1 MRRVMWPG
9 LFALTL
15 TAAAAGW
22 AGLSSPARAGPV
34 PGKDS
39 WREKGA
45 TVSLLVDV
53 YGETTDL
60 AEGHAWEKAADAA
73 ARRLARQLKELE
85 WVPTDDDLKALKEM
99 DDRVGEE
106 PPGLEY
112 RPDAGWTLRPE
123 FLQKGLKA
131 AEVVWKLKYDADG
144 GRWKTVAGEPPAELS
159 NEERDAILSR
169 PAFGNGHVFVRVSL
183 TPAAVQAVRDE
194 ANRLHRA
201 ADEVRQRRESAVREG
216 VVQAR
221 LLVAVKVLAALV
233 VLALVV
239 GGYLKLEEATR
250 GYFTTLLRLAAA
262 GVVILTAV
270 GLTFLF

>member
-1 MRRVMWPG
+1 MRRVIWPG
-9 LFALTL
+9 LIALTL
-15 TAAAAGW
+15 TAAAVGG
-22 AGLSSPARAGPV
+22 AGLPSPARAAPT
-34 PGKDS
+34 PGKDA
-39 WREKGA
+39 WREKGGTA
-45 TVSLLVDV
+45 SLLVDV
-53 YGETTDL
+53 YGEKTDL
-60 AEGHAWEKAADAA
+60 AEDHAWEKAADAA

-85 WVPTDDDLKALKEM
+85 WVPTDDDLAVLKKM

-112 RPDAGWTLRPE
+112 RPDTGWAVRPE
-123 FLQKGLKA
+123 FLQKRLKA
-131 AEVVWKLKYDADG
+131 GEVVWKLEYDADA
-144 GRWKTVAGEPPAELS
+144 GRWKTADGSPPAELGAD
-159 NEERDAILSR
+159 EKD
-169 PAFGNGHVFVRVSL
+169 PANHPRAYGNGHVFVRVSL
-183 TPAAVQAVRDE
+183 TPANVQAVRDE
-194 ANRLHRA
+194 ANRLHHA
-201 ADEVRQRRESAVREG
+201 ADEVRQKQEAAVREV